1 MAKNAYNVIV
11 CRVLAYMYKYL
22 KSHAANGHETQQQEL
37 RQGYKRLL
45 RCLNLSIHV
54 DKLISRGIQYRW
66 NQQEG

>member
-1 MAKNAYNVIV
+1 MAQNAYNVIV
-11 CRVLAYMYKYL
+11 CRVLAYMYKCL
-22 KSHAANGHETQQQEL
+22 KGHAANGHKNRQQEL

-45 RCLNLSIHV
+45 RCLNLSIQV